1 MTWLHLAA
9 VYVVEHLTTI
19 VIFVLAFLF
28 FARVLRD
35 QDKAST
41 SFAWILAIVLI
52 PFLAIPAYLIFGG
65 RKVAAL
71 VRNKRPLSLR
81 EDGAEPV
88 PATDTDCER
97 MLIGSGLSPA
107 RRGNSSRFI
116 ADDVAM
122 YETLIELIDKA
133 EHSISIV
140 TFIFGTDQVGR
151 DIARRLCAKAEAGVS
166 VRVLVDAMGSFKAR
180 FGLLAEMER
189 SGVEIGVFMR
199 FLTLRRKWSAN
210 LRNHRKLALFDDQ
223 FALLGGFNLAS
234 EYIGP
239 RGRNRDDVWVD
250 TAMTV
255 RGPIV
260 GDMLRLF
267 EDDWQF
273 AREDEWRQP
282 ATVNPANVGN
292 DVMQLVPSGPDVNGD
307 PYYEAILA
315 RLFRAKKR
323 IWMVTPY
330 FVPDEGV
337 MRALLIHARSGF
349 DVRLCVPLR
358 SNHWLADRARAR
370 YLRRLLDS
378 GARVFFHPTRMIH
391 AKHLLIDDELAI
403 SGSANF
409 DLRSFYLNFEE
420 SVFIYEG
427 DALDDL
433 SAWFERLFAACS
445 EPELTEPDFV
455 ERWIEDI
462 SWLLSPLL

>member
-1 MTWLHLAA
+1 VTWVHLFV
-9 VYVVEHLTTI
+9 VYVAEHLTTI

-41 SFAWILAIVLI
+41 SFAWILSIVLV

-65 RKVAAL
+65 RKIAAV

-81 EDGAEPV
+81 EDGAEPE
-88 PATDTDCER
+88 PATDTDSER

-107 RRGNSSRFI
+107 RRGNASRFI
-116 ADDVAM
+116 ADDVGM
-122 YETLIELIDKA
+122 YETLIELIENA
-133 EHSISIV
+133 EQSISIV
-140 TFIFGTDQVGR
+140 TFIFGTDAVGR

-166 VRVLVDAMGSFKAR
+166 VRVLVDAMGSFKSR

-189 SGVEIGVFMR
+189 SGVQIGVFMR

-210 LRNHRKLALFDDQ
+210 LRNHRKLALFDERT
-223 FALLGGFNLAS
+223 ALTGGFNLAS

-239 RGRNRDDVWVD
+239 SDRHRGDVWID

-267 EDDWQF
+267 EEDWRF
-273 AREDEWRQP
+273 AGGSARSEPLAVDHGE
-282 ATVNPANVGN
+282 AGN

-315 RLFRAKKR
+315 RLYRAKKR

-349 DVRLCVPLR
+349 DVRLCVPLH

-378 GARVFFHPTRMIH
+378 GGRVFFHPTQMIH
-391 AKHLLIDDELAI
+391 AKHLLIDDDLAI

-427 DALDDL
+427 DALGDL
-433 SAWFERLFAACS
+433 QTWFEQLFGTCS
-445 EPELTEPDFV
+445 EQELAEPGYV
-455 ERWIEDI
+455 ERWVEDI

>member
-1 MTWLHLAA
+1 MTWLHLAV

-19 VIFVLAFLF
+19 IIFVLAFLF

-41 SFAWILAIVLI
+41 SFAWILSIVLV

-65 RKVAAL
+65 RKIAAI
-71 VRNKRPLSLR
+71 VRNKQPLSLR
-81 EDGAEPV
+81 EDGVKAAPV
-88 PATDTDCER
+88 TDTDCER
-97 MLIGSGLSPA
+97 MLIGSGMSPA
-107 RRGNSSRFI
+107 RRGNQSRFI

-122 YETLIELIDKA
+122 FETLIELIDNA

-140 TFIFGTDQVGR
+140 TFIFGTDEVGR
-151 DIARRLCAKAEAGVS
+151 DIARRLIAKAEAGVS
-166 VRVLVDAMGSFKAR
+166 VRVLVDAMGSFKSR

-189 SGVEIGVFMR
+189 SGVQVGVFMR

-210 LRNHRKLALFDDQ
+210 LRNHRKLALFDDRT
-223 FALLGGFNLAS
+223 ALIGGFNLAA

-239 RGRNRDDVWVD
+239 RNRNSGDVWID

-260 GDMLRLF
+260 DDMLRLF
-267 EDDWQF
+267 EADWQF
-273 AREDEWRQP
+273 ARAGER
-282 ATVNPANVGN
+282 VNPPPVNQDSVGN

-307 PYYEAILA
+307 PYYEAILS
-315 RLFRAKKR
+315 RLFRAQKR

-337 MRALLIHARSGF
+337 MRALMIHARSGF

-370 YLRRLLDS
+370 YLRRLLNA

-391 AKHLLIDDELAI
+391 AKHLLIDDDLAI

-420 SVFIYEG
+420 SVFVYEG
-427 DALDDL
+427 DALGDL
-433 SAWFERLFAACS
+433 SAWFEQLFATCT
-445 EPELTEPDFV
+445 ERELAEPDYL
-455 ERWIEDI
+455 ERWVEDI

>member
-1 MTWLHLAA
+1 MTWLHLAL
-9 VYVVEHLTTI
+9 VYVVEHLTAI
-19 VIFVLAFLF
+19 LIFVLAFLF

-41 SFAWILAIVLI
+41 SFAWIVSIVLV
-52 PFLAIPAYLIFGG
+52 PFLAIPAYLVFGG
-65 RKVAAL
+65 RKIAAI
-71 VRNKRPLSLR
+71 VRDKRPLSLR
-81 EDGAEPV
+81 EEAAEAAPV
-88 PATDTDCER
+88 TGSECER

-107 RRGNSSRFI
+107 RRGNESHFI

-122 YETLIELIDKA
+122 YEKLVALIDGA
-133 EHSISIV
+133 QHSISLV
-140 TFIFGTDQVGR
+140 TFIFGTDDVGR
-151 DIARRLCAKAEAGVS
+151 DIARRLCAKAEAGVA
-166 VRVLVDAMGSFKAR
+166 VRVLVDAMGSFKSR
-180 FGLLAEMER
+180 FGLLQEMER

-210 LRNHRKLALFDDQ
+210 LRNHRKFAIFDNDIV
-223 FALLGGFNLAS
+223 LIGGFNLAS

-239 RGRNRDDVWVD
+239 RGRNPHEVWVD

-267 EDDWQF
+267 EADWQF
-273 AREDEWRQP
+273 TRAGEHVLP
-282 ATVNPANVGN
+282 APLEFASAGS

-307 PYYEAILA
+307 PFYEAILW
-315 RLFRAKKR
+315 RLFRAQKR

-337 MRALLIHARSGF
+337 MRALLIHARSGH
-349 DVRLCVPLR
+349 DVRLCVPLH
-358 SNHWLADRARAR
+358 SNHWLADRARTR
-370 YLRRLLDS
+370 YLRRLLAS

-391 AKHLLIDDELAI
+391 AKHLLIDDDLAV

-420 SVFIYEG
+420 SVFVYEG
-427 DALDDL
+427 AALDDL
-433 SAWFERLFAACS
+433 SAWFEQLFASCT
-445 EPELTEPDFV
+445 EPELAEPDYV
-455 ERWIEDI
+455 ERWVEDI

>member
-1 MTWLHLAA
+1 MTWLHLAV
-9 VYVVEHLTTI
+9 VYVVEHLTAI
-19 VIFVLAFLF
+19 LIFVLAFLF

-41 SFAWILAIVLI
+41 SFAWIVSIVLV
-52 PFLAIPAYLIFGG
+52 PFLAIPAYLVFGG

-71 VRNKRPLSLR
+71 VRDKRPLSLR
-81 EDGAEPV
+81 EDGAEATPV
-88 PATDTDCER
+88 TDSKCER
-97 MLIGSGLSPA
+97 MLIGSGLTPA
-107 RRGNSSRFI
+107 RRGNQSHFI
-116 ADDVAM
+116 ADDAVM
-122 YETLIELIDKA
+122 YETLVALIDNA
-133 EHSISIV
+133 QRSISIV
-140 TFIFGTDQVGR
+140 TFIFGTDEVGR
-151 DIARRLCAKAEAGVS
+151 DIARRLCAKAEAGVA
-166 VRVLVDAMGSFKAR
+166 VRVLVDAMGSFKSR
-180 FGLLAEMER
+180 FGLLRQMER

-210 LRNHRKLALFDDQ
+210 LRNHRKLALFDNDI
-223 FALLGGFNLAS
+223 ALIGGFNLAS

-239 RGRNRDDVWVD
+239 RGRNPREVWVD

-267 EDDWQF
+267 EADWQF
-273 AREDEWRQP
+273 ARAGEP
-282 ATVNPANVGN
+282 VATGPHNIASVGN
-292 DVMQLVPSGPDVNGD
+292 EVMQLVPSGPDVNGD
-307 PYYEAILA
+307 PYYEAILS
-315 RLFRAKKR
+315 RLFRARKR

-337 MRALLIHARSGF
+337 LRALLIHARSGH
-349 DVRLCVPLR
+349 DVRLAVPLR
-358 SNHWLADRARAR
+358 SNHWLADRARTR

-391 AKHLLIDDELAI
+391 AKHLLIDDDLAV

-427 DALDDL
+427 GALDDL
-433 SAWFERLFAACS
+433 SAWFEQLFASCV
-445 EPELTEPDFV
+445 ERELAEPDYV
-455 ERWIEDI
+455 ERWVEDI